1 MLYIDGLQICSQND
15 YPPKHENT
23 TVEGLWM
30 SVFFFHLNH
39 LNCLKEKYHPFMVK
53 IFFLDIEGEKK
64 IFLLIIYFHENI

>member
-30 SVFFFHLNH
+30 SVFFPSESSKLF
-39 LNCLKEKYHPFMVK
+39 KRK
-53 IFFLDIEGEKK
+53 IPS
-64 IFLLIIYFHENI
+64 IYGENIFS